1 MDTSKEVAQT
11 ILTQLGGH
19 RFGAMTGAKNFA
31 SHGPEKGTLGA
42 LSFTLPS
49 RFAKDGINYVKIT
62 LAFSDTYTIEFIKI
76 GPRPSLKQMMAGKE
90 QTITTVKKL
99 EDIYADQLQS
109 AFSRVTG
116 LDHRL

>member
-1 MDTSKEVAQT
+1 MSHMDVANT
-11 ILTQLGGH
+11 IRQQLGGN
-19 RFGAMTGAKNFA
+19 RFGVMTGAKNFA

-62 LAFSDTYTIEFIKI
+62 LMGSDTYTVEFIKI

-90 QTITTVKKL
+90 QTLTTVKKL

-109 AFSRVTG
+109 AFTRATG
-116 LDHRL
+116 LDTHL

>member
-1 MDTSKEVAQT
+1 MSHMDVANT
-11 ILTQLGGH
+11 IRQQLGGN
-19 RFGAMTGAKNFA
+19 RFGVMTGAKNFGA
-31 SHGPEKGTLGA
+31 HAAEKGTRGA

-49 RFAKDGINYVKIT
+49 RFAKDCINYVKIS
-62 LAFSDTYTIEFIKI
+62 LMGSDTYTVEFIKI

-116 LDHRL
+116 LDTHL

>member
-1 MDTSKEVAQT
+1 MSHMDVANT
-11 ILTQLGGH
+11 IHQQLGGN
-19 RFGAMTGAKNFA
+19 RFGVMTGAKNFGA
-31 SHGPEKGTLGA
+31 HAAEKGTRGA

-62 LAFSDTYTIEFIKI
+62 LMGSDTYTVEFIKI

-109 AFSRVTG
+109 AFTRHTG
-116 LDHRL
+116 LDTKL